1 MRKEFKEEEVPY
13 DYESTQN
20 DHNSLLQDDPSPQE
34 ANQRGPDLP
43 NDVKQRPPPKREK
56 NERFQDLDNTGRWG
70 SISRKDKGIVAGVF
84 LTIVAAV
91 VAAVVVTSGRNSP
104 PAPAPR
110 TPSPTPAPTI
120 PPDVPADIQFPVIM
134 AAIGSNPYLSISDL
148 SNDLTYYQDSGNRA
162 SAKNELEKAMFW
174 SIIDDPLQP
183 SADSP
188 WLVPRFALAAIYFAT
203 GGNKW
208 KVSDKWLTIAS
219 ACEWHGVY
227 CDRFDETVNELDLPG
242 NNVIG
247 SIPPVINMLSNLLG
261 VTFSSNELTGT
272 VPWLAL
278 GSIPSLSYLSLN
290 DNQLNGTISGDVRAN
305 GVLCEYMLISCLV
318 VTLCPWTVPLTAF
331 TTATHVI
338 AASLLLQKNLFT
350 GEWPRSGLCSGSDP
364 LLTKWSLDCEEIDM
378 DKCRCCQGDLGTNC
392 F

>member
-1 MRKEFKEEEVPY
+1 MREEFKEEEVPY
-13 DYESTQN
+13 DYESAQN
-20 DHNSLLQDDPSPQE
+20 DQNSLLQDDSAPQE
-34 ANQRGPDLP
+34 TNQRGPALL
-43 NDVKQRPPPKREK
+43 NDDKQRPPPKREK
-56 NERFQDLDNTGRWG
+56 NERFQDLEKTGRWG
-70 SISRKDKGIVAGVF
+70 SISRKDKLIVACIV

-91 VAAVVVTSGRNSP
+91 VATVVVISGSQSS

-120 PPDVPADIQFPVIM
+120 PPDVPAEVQFPVIM
-134 AAIGSNPYLSISDL
+134 AAIESNPFLNISDL
-148 SNDLTYYQDSGNRA
+148 SNDLAFYQDTANRA

-203 GGNKW
+203 SGNKW
-208 KVSDKWLTIAS
+208 TVSDNWLTIAS

-242 NNVIG
+242 NNLIG

-261 VTFSSNELTGT
+261 VTFSTNKLAGT

-278 GSIPSLSYLSLN
+278 GSIPSLSYISLN

-305 GVLCEYMLISCLV
+305 GVLS
-318 VTLCPWTVPLTAF
+318 
-331 TTATHVI
+331 
-338 AASLLLQKNLFT
+338 SLLLQQNLLT
-350 GEWPRSGLCSGSDP
+350 GEWPRTGLCSGSVP
-364 LLTKWSLDCEEIDM
+364 LLTKWSLDCDEINM
-378 DKCRCCQGDLGTNC
+378 DTCRCCQGDMGTNC